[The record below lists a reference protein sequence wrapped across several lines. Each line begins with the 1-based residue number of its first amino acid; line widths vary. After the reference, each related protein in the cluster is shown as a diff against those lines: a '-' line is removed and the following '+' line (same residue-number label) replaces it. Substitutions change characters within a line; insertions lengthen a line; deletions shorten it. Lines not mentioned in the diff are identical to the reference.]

1 MAVPSSSGNIKR
13 FRDGNVG
20 LVVVMNKFLYKMAF
34 IVSVKPNQINKEN
47 KEVTVKKNIKK
58 ISV

>member
-20 LVVVMNKFLYKMAF
+20 LVVVMNKFRYKMAF
-34 IVSVKPNQINKEN
+34 IVSVKPNKINKEN